1 MSTQLSLENFEE
13 IYNST
18 YSRTLKYIICK
29 CSNIDDVNDL
39 IQETYAELYK
49 ILKRK
54 KYIVLENYQNF
65 IIGIAK
71 KKIQRHYGIIY
82 KLKEFSIYN
91 KKEEEYELD
100 IPANIDIEADAITK
114 LNAEMVWKYIK
125 KKDIKV
131 IKVFYLYYCLELK
144 ISQIAEEL
152 TISESNVKNILYR
165 TIKDIKEN
173 IKIEGDMNV

>member
-1 MSTQLSLENFEE
+1 MLKGDRRMSTQLSLENFEE

-18 YSRTLKYIICK
+18 YSRTLKYIIC
-29 CSNIDDVNDL
+29 
-39 IQETYAELYK
+39 
-49 ILKRK
+49 
-54 KYIVLENYQNF
+54 
-65 IIGIAK
+65 
-71 KKIQRHYGIIY
+71 
-82 KLKEFSIYN
+82 
-91 KKEEEYELD
+91 
-100 IPANIDIEADAITK
+100 
-114 LNAEMVWKYIK
+114 KYIK